1 MSFEGASANPADQT
15 TSLLKERY
23 EVGERLAEGIFF
35 HTHRG
40 QDVQTKRPVAVKVL
54 RPEFTA
60 DEVFANRLLTEA
72 QSATRLQHPNISR
85 VYDAWREHDAV
96 IIVCDW
102 VRGINLR
109 DRIRRVAPFPLPVA
123 VDILHAAAEGLHY
136 AHENGYVH
144 GDLRPSNLIIT
155 PDGRVKL
162 TDFGLGASVAASRR
176 MQLSALEDAAGY
188 LAPEVAQG
196 QPPDV
201 RSDIYAL
208 GCILYEMLTAA
219 PPFRG
224 DTPLAT
230 AVQHLQKPVPSLR
243 KVDPTIPPAVDGI
256 VRKCMQK
263 DPMARYLSVEG
274 LTDDLRKV
282 QEALREDRPLNCS
295 PMPAP
300 EAEAVPPKPRVRATE
315 PPPPPVEKVEKRVR
329 QREEP
334 PPVERRMRQRE
345 EPPVD
350 GGPSWIL
357 LAGVAL
363 LGVLMIAACF
373 GVVAFLTRTPGE
385 VTVPYLVGKS
395 RSNAI
400 AELEKKGLKAEIH
413 EEFSS
418 RAKPGTVYKVVP
430 DGGVELR
437 VGKSVTLFVSR
448 GSEPVTVPDVVGKKL
463 EDARRAIRAAG
474 LSLGKTAEEFNETIS
489 KSEVI
494 SQDPAGGSEAT
505 KTTTISLTVSKGP
518 EPIPDLKPV
527 EVNPT
532 EPPLPDPT
540 TNATDPGTTDPGT
553 TDDPGKPPEP
563 PDSTD
568 TDILTRE
575 HEVTVQV
582 PQRSNGP
589 QSVRIVVRN
598 ADGSERTAYEG
609 EHEPGETV
617 REPVTTEG
625 AKGKCQI
632 RVYLNGRLVNRTN
645 L

>member
-1 MSFEGASANPADQT
+1 MSFEGASANPADPA
-15 TSLLKERY
+15 TSLLKERF

-40 QDVQTKRPVAVKVL
+40 QDTQTGRPVAVKIL

-72 QSATRLQHPNISR
+72 QSAIRLHHPNISH

-123 VDILHAAAEGLHY
+123 IDILHAAAEGLHY
-136 AHENGYVH
+136 AHESGYVH

-162 TDFGLGASVAASRR
+162 TDFGLGASVAASRK

-188 LAPEVAQG
+188 LAPELMQG

-219 PPFRG
+219 PPFKG
-224 DTPLAT
+224 DTPLAI
-230 AVQHLQKPVPSLR
+230 ALQHVQQPVPSAR
-243 KVDPTIPPAVDGI
+243 KADPTIPVAVDGI

-263 DPMARYLSVEG
+263 DPMARYLSVQG

-282 QEALREDRPLNCS
+282 QEALREERPLNWS
-295 PMPAP
+295 PMPVP
-300 EAEAVPPKPRVRATE
+300 EAEPVPAKPRVRNPE
-315 PPPPPVEKVEKRVR
+315 SPPAVVEKPRSAPRVR

-334 PPVERRMRQRE
+334 
-345 EPPVD
+345 VD
-350 GGPSWIL
+350 SGPSWIL
-357 LAGVAL
+357 LVGVAL
-363 LGVLMIAACF
+363 LGVLMVAACF
-373 GVVAFLTRTPGE
+373 GVMAFLTRTPGE
-385 VTVPYLVGKS
+385 VTVPYVVGKK
-395 RSNAI
+395 RAEAV
-400 AELEKKGLKAEIH
+400 AELEKRGLKAEIH

-418 RAKPGTVYKVVP
+418 RSQPGMVYKIVP

-463 EDARRAIRAAG
+463 DDAKRAIRAAG
-474 LSLGKTAEEFNETIS
+474 LGLGKNTEEFSELIE
-489 KSEVI
+489 KGEVI
-494 SQDPAGGSEAT
+494 SQDPPGGGEAT
-505 KTTTISLTVSKGP
+505 KATAVALTISKGP
-518 EPIPDLKPV
+518 EPIPEPKPV
-527 EVNPT
+527 EVVPT
-532 EPPLPDPT
+532 EPVVPDEPT
-540 TNATDPGTTDPGT
+540 
-553 TDDPGKPPEP
+553 

-568 TDILTRE
+568 SGTTDTTDSGATPPDAPGADLLTRE

-582 PQRSNGP
+582 PQRSSGS
-589 QSVRIVVRN
+589 QKVRIVVRN
-598 ADGSERTAYEG
+598 EDGSERTAYEG

-617 REPVTTEG
+617 RETVTTEG

-632 RVYLNGRLVNRTN
+632 RVYLNGRVVNRTN
-645 L
+645 I